1 MCKHKSS
8 HRHCQKH
15 RRYLLHKFI
24 SNLELSDKSPS
35 LSMRELIDYIQSK
48 YTDKKPLYRQGV
60 FDFEDES
67 SSIATI
73 QPARPMQGERQ

>member
-8 HRHCQKH
+8 HRHCQKY

-48 YTDKKPLYRQGV
+48 YPSKQPLYIQGV
-60 FDFEDES
+60 FNFEDES
-67 SSIATI
+67 SSIVTI
-73 QPARPMQGERQ
+73 QPLTPMQGDRQ